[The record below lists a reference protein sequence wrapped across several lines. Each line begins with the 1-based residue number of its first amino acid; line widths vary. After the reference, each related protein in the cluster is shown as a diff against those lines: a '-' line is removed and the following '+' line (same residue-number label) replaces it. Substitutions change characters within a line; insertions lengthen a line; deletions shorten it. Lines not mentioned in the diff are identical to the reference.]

1 MLVVQIKRD
10 VLEKSRN
17 GGKLV
22 PVKKTVTRGGKAFQ
36 MTFWVDPDDK
46 KAEVAPQGSL
56 FDIEEVEAKHVGSRP
71 VKNGDKVP
79 IDGKYFIVKV
89 RNGFVYLEDDK
100 GTVEWGTQA
109 GKELPTAVQIAASV
123 QEGRNKNIFG
133 NIDEPAAAEKKKMT
147 QREHLAN
154 VTADDLNR
162 EVTAKR
168 AKDNEVQ
175 VRARGTKIERK
186 EPGSTK
192 WEFMAET
199 STPEIAAS
207 LVEKMNSGDNG
218 INDQA
223 KQAADL
229 LADHGL
235 IIRKGS
241 QISYSKVS
249 DMVKELDAAGK
260 IPDSMKEELAR
271 EYVGSRI
278 KSIEAFKRRAGHG
291 NHTDNAAKKG
301 MMDDIKNG
309 NYDKYVS
316 TAFASSMQG
325 FLQQTDTRLPY
336 HPEDYSHE
344 IKSWANLAN
353 SVASLVIDYLHD
365 KKDESAE
372 THRISKSIGPVGMF
386 VQGWLRGK
394 R

>member
-10 VLEKSRN
+10 VLEKSQK
-17 GGKLV
+17 GGRLV
-22 PVKKTVTRGGKAFQ
+22 PEKRTVTRGGKAFQ

-46 KAEVAPQGSL
+46 KAGAAPQGSL
-56 FDIEEVEAKHVGSRP
+56 FDIEEVGAKHVDSRP
-71 VKNGDKVP
+71 VKNGDKIP
-79 IDGKYFIVKV
+79 
-89 RNGFVYLEDDK
+89 
-100 GTVEWGTQA
+100 
-109 GKELPTAVQIAASV
+109 
-123 QEGRNKNIFG
+123 
-133 NIDEPAAAEKKKMT
+133 IDEPAATGKKNIT
-147 QREHLAN
+147 RRERLTSA
-154 VTADDLNR
+154 TAGDLNR
-162 EVTAKR
+162 EVAAKR
-168 AKDNEVQ
+168 AKENEVQ

-186 EPGSTK
+186 EPGSTN

-223 KQAADL
+223 KQAAAL
-229 LADHGL
+229 LADHGV

-241 QISYSKVS
+241 QISYTKVG

-271 EYVGSRI
+271 EYVDSRI

-309 NYDKYVS
+309 NYTKYVS
-316 TAFASSMQG
+316 AAFASSMQG

-344 IKSWANLAN
+344 IASWAKLAN
-353 SVASLVIDYLHD
+353 SVAPLVIDYLQD
-365 KKDESAE
+365 EKDESARGNKPKAE
-372 THRISKSIGPVGMF
+372 TPTEKANRMRSEILQDAEKHRISKSIGPVGLF